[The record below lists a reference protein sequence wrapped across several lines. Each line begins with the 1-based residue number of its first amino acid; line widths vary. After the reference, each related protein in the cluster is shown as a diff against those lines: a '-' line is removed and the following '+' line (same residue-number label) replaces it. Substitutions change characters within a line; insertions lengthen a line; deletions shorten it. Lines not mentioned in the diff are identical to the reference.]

1 MHAYTFHQS
10 LFAFVTP
17 ETINPPYLDMPPGL
31 GGAHFQGTN
40 LTLECVVHASRLAL
54 DYIEGPV
61 WVGDP
66 VCVKVHSV

>member
-17 ETINPPYLDMPPGL
+17 ETIYPPYVYMPPATGD
-31 GGAHFQGTN
+31 AHLQGTN
-40 LTLECVVHASRLAL
+40 VTLQCVFMASRLVL